1 MKNIPIPVLRF
12 LAAQF
17 GAAVWWGA
25 QIDAK
30 VSLVEVEQALP
41 LPEPESGV
49 SWTTGIGLV
58 ALVVIL
64 GAAFAK
70 YKCKK

>member
-1 MKNIPIPVLRF
+1 METIIKDLPIT
-12 LAAQF
+12 
-17 GAAVWWGA
+17 
-25 QIDAK
+25 K
-30 VSLVEVEQALP
+30 EVIEVQEALP
-41 LPEPESGV
+41 LPEPESGI